1 MNHNDPRV
9 KYPDLFKLTVDERV
23 RLAEE
28 LWESI
33 VAETKDDRT
42 PVSEA
47 IALALLRNR

>member
-1 MNHNDPRV
+1 MNHSNPRAE
-9 KYPDLFKLTVDERV
+9 YPDLFKLPVDERV
-23 RLAEE
+23 QLAEE